1 MQEMEPVAQTKD
13 VISFGHFRLVA
24 SERLLTKDGAPVEL
38 GARALDIL
46 IALAS
51 RPNEVVSKWDLLAQ
65 VWPGVTVEEGSV
77 RFHVNALRNALGDG
91 KNGAR
96 YITTLIGRGYC
107 FVAPVSRSSD
117 RGKEHG
123 VVAASSPLADLP
135 SRLIRMIGRDDGVL
149 MLSTQLATSRF
160 VTIVGPGGVGKTT
173 VAIAVGHD
181 LMEAFAGAVIFV
193 DLGALS
199 NPNLAARSLLTILGL
214 SVQSD
219 DPIPS
224 LIACLRD
231 KRVLLILD
239 NCEHL
244 IEATAALAARIFLAA
259 RQVHILATSRE
270 ALRVEGEHIHKLELL
285 ALPPDEPGLA
295 AAAALKYPAIQL
307 FVERAEAGGARFDLS
322 DVNVAIV
329 SDICR
334 KLDGVPLAIEL
345 AAGRVEAYPVLGV
358 VHQIAKHCKGDAG
371 NFCHCGA
378 TTQDITDTATI
389 MQMRESFDVIGKKL
403 DAAIA
408 ATAKL
413 AKCEIAR
420 NDDPG

>member
-24 SERLLTKDGAPVEL
+24 SERLLTKDGAPVKL
-38 GARALDIL
+38 GSRALDIL

-65 VWPGVTVEEGSV
+65 VWPGVTVEECCV

-149 MLSTQLATSRF
+149 MLSTELAASRF

-181 LMEAFAGAVIFV
+181 LIEAFAGAVIFV

-199 NPNLAARSLLTILGL
+199 DPNLAARSLLTILGL

-224 LIACLRD
+224 LIA
-231 KRVLLILD
+231 
-239 NCEHL
+239 
-244 IEATAALAARIFLAA
+244 
-259 RQVHILATSRE
+259 
-270 ALRVEGEHIHKLELL
+270 
-285 ALPPDEPGLA
+285 
-295 AAAALKYPAIQL
+295 
-307 FVERAEAGGARFDLS
+307 
-322 DVNVAIV
+322 
-329 SDICR
+329 
-334 KLDGVPLAIEL
+334 
-345 AAGRVEAYPVLGV
+345 
-358 VHQIAKHCKGDAG
+358 
-371 NFCHCGA
+371 
-378 TTQDITDTATI
+378 
-389 MQMRESFDVIGKKL
+389 
-403 DAAIA
+403 
-408 ATAKL
+408 
-413 AKCEIAR
+413 
-420 NDDPG
+420 